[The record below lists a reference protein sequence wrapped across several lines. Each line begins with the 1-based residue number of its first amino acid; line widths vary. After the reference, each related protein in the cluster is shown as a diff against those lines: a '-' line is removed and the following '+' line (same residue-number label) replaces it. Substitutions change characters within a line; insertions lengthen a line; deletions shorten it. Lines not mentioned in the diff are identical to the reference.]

1 MAGLSL
7 LTSPSSSSA
16 LLDLALMLC
25 GLVLTAHSS
34 SFGDKSAH
42 QTVFLQHRLM
52 FMSASD
58 FQNPNVNAE
67 DRIAWTNIFC
77 FEFSLD
83 FFLFF
88 CYRPISF
95 WGRERKEEL
104 NIFSVQSFML
114 FLMADSDSPCNCYNQ
129 VAEGTHSES
138 ISFCGSCLSGL
149 RM

>member
-83 FFLFF
+83 FFGFFVIGLFHF
-88 CYRPISF
+88 GVEK
-95 WGRERKEEL
+95 GRK
-104 NIFSVQSFML
+104 N
-114 FLMADSDSPCNCYNQ
+114 
-129 VAEGTHSES
+129 
-138 ISFCGSCLSGL
+138 
-149 RM
+149 